1 MATPLMPKA
10 TAVWLVDNTALTFD
24 QIADFCGLHN
34 LEVQAIADGE
44 VAPGMQG
51 LDPTANGQLNKE
63 EIVRCEADTAG
74 RMDMAKPTVP
84 MPKVRQKGARYT
96 PISKRQDRPDAIAW
110 LLRSYPELSDAQISR
125 LIGTTKPTIN
135 AIRDK
140 THRNSATIKPQSPVY
155 LGLCAAPDLEKMI
168 AIARARAGTTHT
180 PAQPLPP
187 IAASEPAH
195 EMAPM
200 PENEPMKVVRSPLGL
215 ALLNVADILYGA
227 DAATKLAEIISDKP
241 ENLEDIG
248 EPDSEERKIWDK
260 FFEHVNHLRSAGTL
274 NVIPPGKTEAVKLSP
289 RRVVSMG
296 FIDECRN
303 FTTAISEELDIEL
316 PIAAQEGDSAAAQAI
331 QALQARKQVNFHLT
345 GVAGAASFRTMN
357 IHDFK
362 TTPPPPEET
371 TSTTVQPVETGTV
384 EEGTEVPEGTVEP
397 PAGEGDEEGGDTA
410 GSGRPTG

>member
-200 PENEPMKVVRSPLGL
+200 PERP
-215 ALLNVADILYGA
+215 
-227 DAATKLAEIISDKP
+227 
-241 ENLEDIG
+241 
-248 EPDSEERKIWDK
+248 
-260 FFEHVNHLRSAGTL
+260 
-274 NVIPPGKTEAVKLSP
+274 
-289 RRVVSMG
+289 
-296 FIDECRN
+296 
-303 FTTAISEELDIEL
+303 
-316 PIAAQEGDSAAAQAI
+316 
-331 QALQARKQVNFHLT
+331 ALQPE
-345 GVAGAASFRTMN
+345 AAPTAEDVFGSATAPSTKEEEPQISSADVFGPAPSSS
-357 IHDFK
+357 DVEAEESPEK
-362 TTPPPPEET
+362 SPEE
-371 TSTTVQPVETGTV
+371 ST
-384 EEGTEVPEGTVEP
+384 EEST
-397 PAGEGDEEGGDTA
+397 GDTQEA
-410 GSGRPTG
+410 TPDTTKD